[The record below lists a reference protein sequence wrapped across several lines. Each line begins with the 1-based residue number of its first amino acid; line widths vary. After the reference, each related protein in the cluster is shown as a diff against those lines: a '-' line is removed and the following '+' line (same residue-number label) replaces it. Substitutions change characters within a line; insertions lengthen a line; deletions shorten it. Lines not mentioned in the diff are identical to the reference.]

1 MMHQRKGKKILIYF
15 FLLIIVGSIN
25 NIGFSKIK
33 FENVNNINI
42 IGLGDVENSILN
54 KEIKELN
61 LKNIFSINENRIK
74 KIIDSNTLVEKYLV
88 NKRYPSTI
96 NIKIT
101 KTNFLAKINDKD
113 KMFLVGTN
121 GRLIKIDSHNKELPF
136 IFGKP
141 EVSNFLQFKKIIDE
155 SKFSYSQIENFYFF
169 PSKRWD
175 LELKNK
181 IVLKLPKQNIKR
193 SLDIIFELMNNSN
206 FKNKKIIDMRIQNQI
221 IIND

>member
-1 MMHQRKGKKILIYF
+1 MMHQRKGKKSLIYF

>member
-1 MMHQRKGKKILIYF
+1 MMHQRKGKKSLIYF

-74 KIIDSNTLVEKYLV
+74 KIIDSNTLIEKYLV